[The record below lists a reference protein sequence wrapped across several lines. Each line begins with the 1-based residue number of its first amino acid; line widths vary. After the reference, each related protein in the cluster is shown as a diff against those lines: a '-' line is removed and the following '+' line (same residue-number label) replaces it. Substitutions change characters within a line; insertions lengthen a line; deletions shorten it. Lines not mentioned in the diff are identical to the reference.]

1 MTAPSTLKLK
11 VPEVDQQH
19 RLLAGCISLIEN
31 AVSNEGRTSVVNSA
45 LDRLADFFRM
55 HCEDEERLMRIHGY
69 PEREEHAEEHREF
82 LSYVAKL
89 KNTAFSSE
97 ESLSMMVFIQNWLH
111 EHTRTSD
118 RRFAAYLADAGVES
132 YK

>member
-1 MTAPSTLKLK
+1 MVSSSTLKRE
-11 VPEVDQQH
+11 VPAVDQQH
-19 RLLAGCISLIEN
+19 WLLADCISSIEK
-31 AVSNEGRTSVVNSA
+31 AVSNEGRSSAVNSA

-55 HCEDEERLMRIHGY
+55 HCEDEERLMRIHNY
-69 PEREEHAEEHREF
+69 PELEEHAEEHREL

-97 ESLSMMVFIQNWLH
+97 DSLSMMVFIQNWLH

-118 RRFAAYLADAGVES
+118 RRFSAYLSES
-132 YK
+132 GN